1 MKEEIKKYD
10 KPAGGWGALKA
21 VYEAT
26 KNQHNIHKDMIAL
39 FEVNKPTGFDCPGC
53 AWPDSKT
60 EDPVMFCENGAKA
73 VTWEATSKKV
83 DVDFFKTH
91 SVTELLT
98 WSDFDLE
105 NSGRLTN
112 PMKYN
117 LATDHYEPIDWQ
129 QAFNEIGAQ
138 LRTYSDPNVV
148 EFYTSGRASNES
160 AFLYQLFAREYGTNN
175 FPDCS
180 NMCHEPT
187 SVGLAASI
195 GIGKGTVLLEDF
207 DKADLVIC
215 IGHNPGTNHPRM
227 LGTLRSVS
235 KRGAQIIAI
244 NPLREVG
251 LEKFTYPQNP
261 IEMLT
266 GKSTPLASHYY
277 HVRVGGDIA
286 LLKGIMRVVLERH
299 ETAIKKGDAPILD
312 LEFIHDHTFGFE
324 ALKADILSTDWQ
336 VLETVSGIEKAYIEQ
351 IAELYISA
359 KRTIICYAMGIT
371 QHEHGTQNV
380 EQLVNLL
387 LLKGNIGR
395 EGAGIC
401 PLRGHSNVQGDRT
414 VGITEKPNA
423 DLIKRLEDHFGF
435 TVPKEFGH
443 AAVATAQAIYEGRS
457 KALFSLGG
465 NFAIAMPDH
474 QKTIQ
479 GMKGLDLS
487 VMMITKLNR
496 TALLTGKQNYIF
508 PVLGRTEIDIQESG
522 PQKITVEDSMSMVHA
537 SMGALDPIS
546 EELKSECAIIA
557 NIAKATL
564 PNTKVNWDA
573 MIFDYSRIRDAIEVV
588 FPIFYDFN
596 ERIEEPG
603 GFHLENSAAQRQW
616 KTASGK
622 ANFILTNQVN
632 EDPNEAQSELVLT
645 NMRSHDQ
652 YNTTIYGFN
661 DRYRGIEGRRD
672 VVFISAAEAEKQN
685 VKAGDQVDLI
695 ALDQTGKA
703 TDRSLAKLTVVIY
716 EMADR
721 CVATYF
727 PECNDL
733 MDLSNCDPQSG
744 IPAYKSVPIKLV
756 KQIIHT

>member
-1 MKEEIKKYD
+1 MKEEIKNYD
-10 KPAGGWGALKA
+10 RPAGGWGALKA
-21 VYEAT
+21 VTAAVKE
-26 KNQHNIHKDMIAL
+26 QHNIRQDMIAL
-39 FEVNKPTGFDCPGC
+39 FEMNKPVGFDCPGC
-53 AWPDSKT
+53 AWPDEKHVDT
-60 EDPVMFCENGAKA
+60 VAFCENGAKA
-73 VTWEATSKKV
+73 VAWEATSKKV
-83 DVDFFKTH
+83 TTDFFKAH

-105 NSGRLTN
+105 NSGRLTE
-112 PMKYN
+112 PMKYD
-117 LATDHYEPIDWQ
+117 AASDHYVPIEWE
-129 QAFNEIGAQ
+129 QAFSEIGAQ
-138 LRTYSDPNVV
+138 LQTYSDPNVV

-160 AFLYQLFAREYGTNN
+160 AFLFQLFAREYGTNN

-207 DKADLVIC
+207 EKADLVIC

-235 KRGAQIIAI
+235 KRGAKIIAI
-244 NPLREVG
+244 NPLRETG
-251 LEKFTYPQNP
+251 LEKFTFPQNP

-266 GKSTPLASHYY
+266 GGSTKIASHYY
-277 HVRVGGDIA
+277 HVRVGGDTA
-286 LLKGIMRVVLERH
+286 LLKGIMRFVLERH
-299 ETAIKKGDAPILD
+299 DAAVAKGEDPILD
-312 LEFIHDHTFGFE
+312 LVFIQEHTSGFE
-324 ALKADILSTDWQ
+324 ALKADVLATDWKT
-336 VLETVSGIEKAYIEQ
+336 LEQLSGIDKAQMEQ
-351 IAELYISA
+351 IAELYIESN
-359 KRTIICYAMGIT
+359 KTIICYAMGIT

-380 EQLVNLL
+380 EQLINLL
-387 LLKGNIGR
+387 LLKGNMGR

-423 DLIKRLEDHFGF
+423 DLLTRLEQYFGF
-435 TVPKEFGH
+435 EPPKAFGH
-443 AAVATAQAIYEGRS
+443 GAVAAAQAMYEGSS
-457 KALFSLGG
+457 KALISLGG

-479 GMKGLDLS
+479 GMKNLDLS

-496 TALLTGKQNYIF
+496 SALLTAKQNYIF
-508 PVLGRTEIDIQESG
+508 PVLGRTEIDIQETG

-557 NIAKATL
+557 GMAKATL
-564 PNTKVNWDA
+564 PQTKVKWDA
-573 MIFDYSRIRDAIEVV
+573 MIADYDRIRDAIEAV

-596 ERIEEPG
+596 QRILVPG
-603 GFHLENSAAQRQW
+603 GFHLENSAAQREW

-622 ANFILTNQVN
+622 ANFIVTESLN
-632 EDPNEAQSELVLT
+632 EDPNAFKAELVLT

-661 DRYRGIEGRRD
+661 DRYRGITGRRD
-672 VVFISAAEAEKQN
+672 VVFMSEQEAQ
-685 VKAGDQVDLI
+685 VQGVQAGDQVTLI
-695 ALDQTGKA
+695 ALDKTGKPTA
-703 TDRSLAKLTVVIY
+703 RKLANLTVVIY
-716 EMADR
+716 DMADK

-733 MDLSNCDPQSG
+733 VELSNFDPQSK
-744 IPAYKSVPIKLV
+744 IPAYKSVPIQLM
-756 KQIIHT
+756 KQA